1 MKRFYILTIVAT
13 VLLSN
18 HSYTQH
24 MNTNKEVK
32 TQNVLVIGASGSLA
46 KFVIDTLQ
54 KVKTVKLTLLA
65 RDRKKIANDTSNCK
79 VVEVDVM
86 DYPRLQKAIEGQDIV
101 YINLAGDLETMTNNI
116 VKAMHEASVK
126 RVIAI
131 SSIGIYATPLPPV
144 LASYRKL
151 ADILESSGLD
161 YAILRPNWFTNVDEI
176 DYAITHKGKPEKGTA
191 ISRKSIAA
199 FIASVVQNPETY
211 KNQNLGISK
220 PN

>member
-1 MKRFYILTIVAT
+1 MKRYFILTIIAT
-13 VLLSN
+13 VFVSN
-18 HSYTQH
+18 HINAQH

-32 TQNVLVIGASGSLA
+32 TQNVLIIGASGSLA

-54 KVKTVKLTLLA
+54 KVKIVNLTLLA
-65 RDRKKIANDTSNCK
+65 RDRKKIVNDTTNCK

-86 DYPRLQKAIEGQDIV
+86 DYPRLRKAIEGQDIV
-101 YINLAGDLETMTNNI
+101 YINLAGNLEAMTNNI

-131 SSIGIYATPLPPV
+131 SSIGIYATPLPSILIP
-144 LASYRKL
+144 YRKL
-151 ADILESSGLD
+151 ADILENSGLD
-161 YAILRPNWFTNVDEI
+161 YTILRPNWFTSAEEI
-176 DYAITHKGKPEKGTA
+176 DYAITHKGEPEKGTS

-211 KNQNLGISK
+211 KNENLGISK